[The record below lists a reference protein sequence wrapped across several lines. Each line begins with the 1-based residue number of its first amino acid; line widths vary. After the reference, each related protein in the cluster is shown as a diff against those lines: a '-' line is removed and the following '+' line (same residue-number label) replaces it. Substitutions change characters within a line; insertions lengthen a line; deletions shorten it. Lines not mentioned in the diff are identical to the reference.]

1 MKTVNGVAVNLDSIT
16 SDLAVVSEELKALP
30 LKQTVDNVNAITS
43 NVNDITTKINRPD
56 NTLGLL
62 LNDRQLYD
70 RVNGVAGSLDSIM
83 IELKQNPKKYIPS
96 IKVF

>member
-1 MKTVNGVAVNLDSIT
+1 M
-16 SDLAVVSEELKALP
+16 P
-30 LKQTVDNVNAITS
+30 LRQTVDNVNSITT
-43 NVNDITTKINRPD
+43 NVDDITAKINRPD

-70 RVNGVAGSLDSIM
+70 HVNGVAGGLDSIM

-96 IKVF
+96 IKIF